1 MRIIKYIILAVIAL
15 GLMII
20 ALANREAMTM
30 QLLPAE
36 LSRLVG
42 VQYEVTL
49 PVFIV
54 ILGAVFA
61 GLALGFIWEWLRETK
76 YRSTAASERR
86 ERVRLEREVER
97 IAPSTKPGDDVL
109 AILDGR

>member
-1 MRIIKYIILAVIAL
+1 MRLIKSLVLIIIGVAL
-15 GLMII
+15 VVI
-20 ALANREAMTM
+20 ALANRDPMTM

-36 LSRLVG
+36 LSRVVG
-42 VQYEVTL
+42 VQWEVTL
-49 PVFIV
+49 PIFIV
-54 ILGAVFA
+54 ILGSVLA

-76 YRSTAASERR
+76 YRSSAASERR

-97 IAPSTKPGDDVL
+97 ISPTEKPGDDIL

>member
-1 MRIIKYIILAVIAL
+1 MRIIKYIVLAIIAL
-15 GLMII
+15 GLVIV
-20 ALANREAMTM
+20 ALANRGTMTL

-36 LSRLVG
+36 LSRLAG

-49 PVFIV
+49 PIFIV
-54 ILGAVFA
+54 ILGAVLA

-109 AILDGR
+109 AILDAR